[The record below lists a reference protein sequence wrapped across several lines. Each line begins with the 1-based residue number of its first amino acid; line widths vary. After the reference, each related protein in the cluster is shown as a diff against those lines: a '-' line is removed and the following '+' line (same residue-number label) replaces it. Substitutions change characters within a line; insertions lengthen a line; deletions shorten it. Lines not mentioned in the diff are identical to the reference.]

1 MWPATGR
8 REETSSERIDQPT
21 VRKVEMRTEKGR
33 REEKKYQQVFLG
45 TRGRP
50 LGPFA
55 RQVDTSSEVLT
66 FHVSRTWNS
75 RCYGIGKGPVVL
87 IDGIGTRQLDQTPFS
102 HARQTTTADCATTG

>member
-8 REETSSERIDQPT
+8 REETSSERMDQPT
-21 VRKVEMRTEKGR
+21 IRKVQIEIKKGR

-66 FHVSRTWNS
+66 FHVSRAWNS
-75 RCYGIGKGPVVL
+75 RCYGIGKGPV
-87 IDGIGTRQLDQTPFS
+87 GCNGWN
-102 HARQTTTADCATTG
+102 